1 MLDIVRSHQPDFFV
15 EPPSNM
21 RHGPQHRTCL
31 LWIFFALF
39 GAGYFLCPSSAF
51 CDFHLLKKFI
61 IAYNQEALKESL
73 IDETHR
79 GEEGVLRIRPE
90 IGKSFGIK
98 VYIDQDY
105 LESKELFEKADVF
118 LEDAKMALSSDEKAE
133 EDPVQMIADL
143 FLSHK
148 WSLEL
153 AKKKLAAYRS
163 RLNASVDD
171 RLNQTVSVEAMDRLL
186 EESLKKTDY
195 RLRDTLALFF
205 NICQAQDQ
213 SNLYLTPDNV
223 TFVNQVFH
231 GFINEASEKEL
242 EMFDLDRDSGQH
254 KNPSYNWKNAVEKR
268 ASKYIP
274 LFEASFKKSGN
285 KIYNIDPLLFF
296 ALMKRESQFEALAVS
311 PVGAVGLTQIM
322 PKTGKDLGMKKI
334 YVPSYFGKA
343 VSLMRKEIRTKEQAE
358 AALLLISETNKLSQ
372 ARRAR
377 ELMQQSLS
385 FGKKREK
392 LFYKYKRELLK
403 KRADDRLNPALAIEY
418 GLSYF
423 ARQMRAQG
431 GDISLALA
439 SYNAGP
445 GAVRKYKG
453 IPPYDE
459 TVYFR
464 NKVLQY
470 YRDYQRKVQNSP

>member
-1 MLDIVRSHQPDFFV
+1 MR
-15 EPPSNM
+15 PSL
-21 RHGPQHRTCL
+21 RHKL
-31 LWIFFALF
+31 FLFWVFFALI
-39 GAGYFLCPSSAF
+39 GAGYFITPSPALC
-51 CDFHLLKKFI
+51 DYHLLKKFI

-73 IDETHR
+73 IDDTHR

-98 VYIDQDY
+98 VFIDQDY
-105 LESKELFEKADVF
+105 LESKKLFEKANVF
-118 LEDAKMALSSDEKAE
+118 FEDAKMALSSDEKAE
-133 EDPVQMIADL
+133 KDHFQMIADL

-186 EESLKKTDY
+186 EETLKKTDY
-195 RLRDTLALFF
+195 RLRDALGLFF
-205 NICQAQDQ
+205 NICQAQDHG
-213 SNLYLTPDNV
+213 NLYLTPDNV
-223 TFVNQVFH
+223 TFVNQVFY

-254 KNPSYNWKNAVEKR
+254 KNPSYNWKNAVE
-268 ASKYIP
+268 
-274 LFEASFKKSGN
+274 
-285 KIYNIDPLLFF
+285 DPLLFF
-296 ALMKRESQFEALAVS
+296 ALMKRESQFKALAVS

-334 YVPSYFGKA
+334 YIPSYYGKA
-343 VSLMRKEIRTKEQAE
+343 VSLMRKERRTQEQAE
-358 AALLLISETNKLSQ
+358 AALLLITETNKLSQ

-385 FGKKREK
+385 LGKKREK
-392 LFYKYKRELLK
+392 LFHKYKRELLK
-403 KRADDRLNPALAIEY
+403 KRADDRLKPALAIEH
-418 GLSYF
+418 GLTYF

-431 GDISLALA
+431 GDMSLALA

-445 GAVRKYKG
+445 GAVRRYKG
-453 IPPYDE
+453 IPPYEE

-470 YRDYQRKVQNSP
+470 YRDYQKKVKDTP